1 MRSFHRFLR
10 GTTGQN
16 VLFFWIDAERFRR
29 VTKKEH
35 RRFAFR
41 DIQTKYLR
49 SGSPR
54 ELPEIMKWAGICGG
68 APDLERKSSF
78 KFLKSV
84 INRMYLSDASIF
96 SENVFVPGQK
106 MALERLISYWVPKFI
121 EHKKI
126 IRRLIE
132 EKRRRQSALQLRQ
145 SGLQLNPRWF
155 SPVQEEVD
163 KENPVSQ
170 TKSEEEMDDF
180 MEAQCVSSSESV
192 VETEDEIRARK
203 LEEWKRWFWDGIDE
217 YETGNEDKV
226 EPPKDMP
233 VELLRLGGVST

>member
-1 MRSFHRFLR
+1 MRNFHRFLG

-16 VLFFWIDAERFRR
+16 ILFFWIDAERFRR
-29 VTKKEH
+29 VTKREH

-41 DIQTKYLR
+41 DIQAKYLR

-54 ELPEIMKWAGICGG
+54 ELPEIMKWASICGG
-68 APDLERKSSF
+68 ASDLERKSSF
-78 KFLKSV
+78 KFPKSV

-96 SENVFVPGQK
+96 SENVFIPGQK

-121 EHKKI
+121 EHKKN

-132 EKRRRQSALQLRQ
+132 EKRRHQSE
-145 SGLQLNPRWF
+145 LQLNPRLF
-155 SPVQEEVD
+155 SPIQEEVD
-163 KENPVSQ
+163 EEVPVSQ
-170 TKSEEEMDDF
+170 TKSEEEMNDF
-180 MEAQCVSSSESV
+180 MEAQCVSSTESV
-192 VETEDEIRARK
+192 VETEEEIRARK

-217 YETGNEDKV
+217 NETGNEDKV

-233 VELLRLGGVST
+233 MELLRLGGVRT